1 MTYIEYL
8 TNRLLLKSAYYKNY
22 HAGKL
27 IKSKVSC
34 FHDIN
39 LKQHAVCFSL
49 LRNYWLSKC
58 QVYDK
63 IMVEKKK
70 EKNMWHCLDNK

>member
-27 IKSKVSC
+27 IKSEVSC

-49 LRNYWLSKC
+49 LRNYCLSKC

-63 IMVEKKK
+63 ITVKKK
-70 EKNMWHCLDNK
+70 KGKICNTV